1 MVPRS
6 INNFQIIIN
15 IPKIVYVDIV
25 LNELFCSAG
34 AEALT

>member
-15 IPKIVYVDIV
+15 IPKIVYIVVV
-25 LNELFCSAG
+25 LNELFCSSG